1 MSIKVYRLNNYKKYK
16 NNNSTKIILRSYME
30 QSKAMILSEKSK
42 GQNNVYNFYV
52 RQGDESENM
61 IDLFGKIYKELIKIC
76 IE

>member
-1 MSIKVYRLNNYKKYK
+1 
-16 NNNSTKIILRSYME
+16 ME

-61 IDLFGKIYKELIKIC
+61 IDLFGKMYKELIKIC